1 MTATTTRLAPS
12 PTGALHLG
20 NARTFLV
27 NVLLARQ
34 RGWRVLFRMEDL
46 DTPRT
51 RPGADRQALEVLG
64 YLGLSWE
71 EPVVY
76 QSAQAE
82 RHDAALERL
91 ARAAQAYPCICTR
104 KEIELAASAPA
115 EDDPREGAY
124 PGTCRGRF
132 ASAAEARQQTGRDAA
147 WRVRTDG
154 SPIQCHDELAGLVS
168 FDLARTTGDFV
179 IYRKAGMAAY
189 QLAVIVDDHDA
200 GVDAIVRGRDLLEST
215 AMQTHLRRLLGYDE
229 PVDYVHVPLVI
240 GPDGRKL
247 AKRHGDTRLIRYLR
261 QGCPPERL
269 LGLLGWWCGVLDRP
283 GEIDLDALTA
293 RFDLDRLPREPIVF
307 TPQDDDFLLGQ
318 ESKGNQ
324 RPAEPSGREG

>member
-1 MTATTTRLAPS
+1 MAATTTRLAPS

-27 NVLLARQ
+27 NAILARQ

-51 RPGADRQALEVLG
+51 RAGADRQALEVLG
-64 YLGLSWE
+64 YLGLTWE

-76 QSAQAE
+76 QSALAD
-82 RHDAALERL
+82 RHAGALEQL
-91 ARAAQAYPCICTR
+91 VRAGQAYPCICTR

-115 EDDPREGAY
+115 EGDVSEGAY
-124 PGTCRGRF
+124 PGSCRGRF
-132 ASAAEARQQTGRDAA
+132 VSADEAQQQTGREPA
-147 WRVRTDG
+147 WRVRMEV
-154 SPIQCHDELAGLVS
+154 SPVGFRDELAGEVS

-189 QLAVIVDDHDA
+189 QLAVVVDDHAA

-229 PVDYVHVPLVI
+229 PVEYVHVPLVI

-247 AKRHGDTRLIRYLR
+247 AKRHGDTRLIHYIRR
-261 QGCPPERL
+261 GCPPERM
-269 LGLLGWWCGVLDRP
+269 LGLLAWWCGALDQP
-283 GEIDLDALTA
+283 AEIDFETLTQ
-293 RFDLDRLPREPIVF
+293 RFDLDRLPREPIIF
-307 TPQDDDFLLGQ
+307 TPKDDRFLLGQ
-318 ESKGNQ
+318 
-324 RPAEPSGREG
+324 